1 MVLFLYYQ
9 LSYLIT
15 EYMDPMDVEEV
26 KPLSSVKAVAN
37 FLSALTQE
45 KVPQREV
52 RLAFAHAR
60 ADYDP
65 EQEVALA

>member
-1 MVLFLYYQ
+1 
-9 LSYLIT
+9 
-15 EYMDPMDVEEV
+15 MDSIDVEEV

-52 RLAFAHAR
+52 RLALAHAR